1 MTPDQKIYLTFALIG
16 FVVGM
21 LPGFI
26 IGCAYMQRTAE
37 PRKQAK
43 IRKLRV
49 ELAGREASLREY
61 ARCGYGNSAVA
72 EDIAILKAKLRALG
86 EA

>member
-37 PRKQAK
+37 PRRQAK
-43 IRKLRV
+43 INKLKA

-61 ARCGYGNSAVA
+61 NRAGYNNPAVA
-72 EDIAILKAKLRALG
+72 EDIATLKYKLSQLG
-86 EA
+86 A